1 MLYTTP
7 RAEKKV
13 YDRLIEMGVETY
25 LPLYKTIR
33 QWSDRKKKVE
43 VPLFNSYI
51 FVRSPDKQ
59 RFEILSVYG
68 VVRYLYY
75 LGKPAIIRQKEI
87 DAIRRFLNQ
96 TEGYKIS
103 VEVGDKVEISSGVFE
118 GVFGEVIRVGKGK
131 LVLQIEQLG
140 MNLVAEVDRDM
151 VKMKPKKAEVQ
162 KTKPNEQNSKSKVP
176 NTERREQSAK
186 QLTENKITNSK
197 SQTTKNKS
205 QIPNNKKQ
213 VTNHK

>member
-1 MLYTTP
+1 LNTEEINNDPWNVLYTTP

-51 FVRSPDKQ
+51 FVRSPEKQ

-87 DAIRRFLNQ
+87 DGIRRFLNQ
-96 TEGYKIS
+96 SEGYKIS
-103 VEVGDKVEISSGVFE
+103 VEVGDKVQIASGVME
-118 GVFGEVIRVGKGK
+118 GVFGEVVRIGKDK

-151 VKMKPKKAEVQ
+151 VKMKPKNPEV
-162 KTKPNEQNSKSKVP
+162 KKSKLKEQNSKNKV
-176 NTERREQSAK
+176 QS
-186 QLTENKITNSK
+186 
-197 SQTTKNKS
+197 TKRSVQSDRNE
-205 QIPNNKKQ
+205 
-213 VTNHK
+213 T

>member
-1 MLYTTP
+1 MTEIIKPKPEPAEKAWHVIYTTP

-13 YDRLIEMGVETY
+13 NERLIEAGIETY
-25 LPLYKTIR
+25 LPLVKTIR

-51 FVRSPDKQ
+51 FVRSPEKQ

-87 DAIRRFLNQ
+87 DGIRRFLNQ
-96 TEGYKIS
+96 SEGYKIS
-103 VEVGDKVEISSGVFE
+103 VEVGDKVQIASGVME
-118 GVFGEVIRVGKGK
+118 GVFGEVVRIGKDK

-151 VKMKPKKAEVQ
+151 VKMKPKKPEVQ
-162 KTKPNEQNSKSKVP
+162 KSKLKEQNSKNKV
-176 NTERREQSAK
+176 QS
-186 QLTENKITNSK
+186 
-197 SQTTKNKS
+197 TKRSVQSDRNE
-205 QIPNNKKQ
+205 
-213 VTNHK
+213 T

>member
-1 MLYTTP
+1 MNTEEINNEPWNVLYTTP

-13 YDRLIEMGVETY
+13 YDRLMELGIETY

-51 FVRSPDKQ
+51 FVRSPGKQ
-59 RFEILSVYG
+59 RFEILTVYG

-87 DAIRRFLNQ
+87 DGIRRFLNQ
-96 TEGYKIS
+96 TEGYKIT
-103 VEVGDKVEISSGVFE
+103 VEVGDKVEIASGVME
-118 GVFGEVIRVGKGK
+118 GVFGEVIRVGKDK

-151 VKMKPKKAEVQ
+151 VKKKTKKIEEQ
-162 KTKPNEQNSKSKVP
+162 KTKLKEQNSKNKV
-176 NTERREQSAK
+176 QS
-186 QLTENKITNSK
+186 
-197 SQTTKNKS
+197 TKRSVQNDR
-205 QIPNNKKQ
+205 N
-213 VTNHK
+213 

>member
-1 MLYTTP
+1 MNTEEINTAPWNVLYTTP

-13 YDRLIEMGVETY
+13 YNRLVEMDIETY

-51 FVRSPDKQ
+51 FVRSSEKQ

-87 DAIRRFLNQ
+87 DGIRRFLNQ

-103 VEVGDKVEISSGVFE
+103 VEVGDKVEIASGVFE

-131 LVLQIEQLG
+131 LVFQIE
-140 MNLVAEVDRDM
+140 
-151 VKMKPKKAEVQ
+151 
-162 KTKPNEQNSKSKVP
+162 
-176 NTERREQSAK
+176 
-186 QLTENKITNSK
+186 
-197 SQTTKNKS
+197 
-205 QIPNNKKQ
+205 
-213 VTNHK
+213 

>member
-1 MLYTTP
+1 LNTEEINNEPWNVLYTTP

-13 YDRLIEMGVETY
+13 YDRLVELGIETY

-51 FVRSPDKQ
+51 FVRSPEKQ

-87 DAIRRFLNQ
+87 DGIRRFLNQ
-96 TEGYKIS
+96 TEGYKIT
-103 VEVGDKVEISSGVFE
+103 VEVGDKVEIASGVME
-118 GVFGEVIRVGKGK
+118 GVFGEVIRVGKDK

-151 VKMKPKKAEVQ
+151 VKMKPKNPVVQ
-162 KTKPNEQNSKSKVP
+162 KSKLKEQNS
-176 NTERREQSAK
+176 
-186 QLTENKITNSK
+186 
-197 SQTTKNKS
+197 
-205 QIPNNKKQ
+205 NNKVQSKKRSAQ
-213 VTNHK
+213 SDRN